1 MPGENSSPH
10 TLALPYSHTQ
20 PLHVSELFDPGG
32 LPLRIFNDAPPV
44 LYEERLALLTAF
56 SRDTGAEHLDE
67 RERLS
72 VSIHERE
79 CARKWTPSGAKER
92 RRA

>member
-1 MPGENSSPH
+1 M
-10 TLALPYSHTQ
+10 
-20 PLHVSELFDPGG
+20 
-32 LPLRIFNDAPPV
+32 